1 MQIKLVKNKDEVY
14 LITILVYTYITKIME
29 KNRIVATTEQKLI
42 SIVPDGYKP
51 MRLDVYLA
59 GRFTYLSRSRWQ
71 KEIKSGKIY
80 VNNIPITIPHYTVYQ
95 HYIIEYKRQGTQEP
109 DVDPH
114 YFTLYEDDYIIAVN
128 KSGNLPTH
136 PAGKY
141 FHNTLTM
148 VLWNHIGIQCM
159 PLNRLDRETSGVVV
173 LAKSG
178 RIASAFLRYSGTIA
192 KTYYAIVIGNCSFTK
207 LTVDTPIGLSQDSRI
222 RKKRAAYAQGQWH
235 AVTHFTVIKRY
246 NGYTLIK
253 AMPQTGRTHQIRVHC
268 EHIGHSI
275 AGDTMYSD
283 RDDDFLNYIQSKGN
297 VERPFPRCALHA
309 RMYRLYHPF
318 LQKMIAIKAPLP
330 QDMRTF
336 LLQLESTNGTTNNT
350 TKS

>member
-1 MQIKLVKNKDEVY
+1 MNHY
-14 LITILVYTYITKIME
+14 NME
-29 KNRIVATTEQKLI
+29 KDHIISASTQKLI

-59 GRFTYLSRSRWQ
+59 GRFSYLSRSRWQ

-80 VNNIPITIPHYTVYQ
+80 VNNIPITIAHYTVNQ
-95 HYIIEYKRQGTQEP
+95 RDVIEYKRQSTHEP
-109 DVDPH
+109 DIDTH
-114 YFTLYEDDYIIAVN
+114 YTILYEDDYIIAVN

-148 VLWNHIGIQCM
+148 LLWNHIGIQCM

-178 RIASAFLRYSGTIA
+178 SFASAFLRYSGTIA
-192 KTYYAIVIGNCSFTK
+192 KTYYAIVIGNCSFAR
-207 LTVDTPIGLSQDSRI
+207 LTVDTPIGLSRDSRI
-222 RKKRAAYAQGQWH
+222 RKKRSAYDNAQWH
-235 AVTHFTVIKRY
+235 AVTNFKVIRRY

-268 EHIGHSI
+268 EHIGHPI
-275 AGDTMYSD
+275 AGDTMYCN
-283 RDDDFLNYIQSKGN
+283 RDDDFLTFIQNKGKM
-297 VERPFPRCALHA
+297 ERPFPRCALHA

-336 LLQLESTNGTTNNT
+336 LLQLESNNGTTNNT
-350 TKS
+350 AKS

>member
-1 MQIKLVKNKDEVY
+1 
-14 LITILVYTYITKIME
+14 ME
-29 KNRIVATTEQKLI
+29 KDNSVATTEQKLI

-51 MRLDVYLA
+51 MRLDIYLA

-71 KEIKSGKIY
+71 KEIKSGKIF
-80 VNNIPITIPHYTVYQ
+80 VNNIPITIPHYIVYQ
-95 HYIIEYKRQGTQEP
+95 HYVIEYKRQSTQEP

-114 YFTLYEDDYIIAVN
+114 FTILYEDDYIIAVN

-148 VLWNHIGIQCM
+148 LLWNHIGIQCM
-159 PLNRLDRETSGVVV
+159 PLNRLDRETSGVVI

-178 RIASAFLRYSGTIA
+178 RIASAFLRYSETIA
-192 KTYYAIVIGNCSFTK
+192 KTYYAIVIGNCSFTR

-268 EHIGHSI
+268 EHIGHPI
-275 AGDTMYSD
+275 AGDTMYCN
-283 RDDDFLNYIQSKGN
+283 RDEDFLHYIQQKGN
-297 VERPFPRCALHA
+297 VERPFKRCALHA

-350 TKS
+350 AKS

>member
-1 MQIKLVKNKDEVY
+1 
-14 LITILVYTYITKIME
+14 ME
-29 KNRIVATTEQKLI
+29 KDNTIITTTQKLI

-80 VNNIPITIPHYTVYQ
+80 VNNIPITIPHYIVYQ
-95 HYIIEYKRQGTQEP
+95 RYIIEYKRQSIEEP
-109 DVDPH
+109 TIDPN
-114 YFTLYEDDYIIAVN
+114 YTILYEDDYIIAVN

-148 VLWNHIGIQCM
+148 LLWSQTGIQCM

-173 LAKSG
+173 LAKNG
-178 RIASAFLRYSGTIA
+178 RIASAFLQYSETIA
-192 KTYYAIVIGNCSFTK
+192 KIYYAIVIGNCSFTRI
-207 LTVDTPIGLSQDSRI
+207 TVDTPIGISQDSRI
-222 RKKRAAYAQGQWH
+222 RKKRAAYADAQWH

-253 AMPQTGRTHQIRVHC
+253 AVPQTGRTHQIRVHC
-268 EHIGHSI
+268 EHIGHPI
-275 AGDTMYSD
+275 TGDTIYCN
-283 RDDDFLNYIQSKGN
+283 RDDDFLEYLKSKGN
-297 VERPFPRCALHA
+297 IKRPFPRCALHA

-336 LLQLESTNGTTNNT
+336 LLQLENTDGSANNT
-350 TKS
+350 TQS

>member
-1 MQIKLVKNKDEVY
+1 
-14 LITILVYTYITKIME
+14 ME
-29 KNRIVATTEQKLI
+29 KEHVISTTTQKLI
-42 SIVPDGYKP
+42 SIVPDGSKP

-80 VNNIPITIPHYTVYQ
+80 VNNIPITIPHYIVYQ
-95 HYIIEYKRQGTQEP
+95 QYVIEYKRQPVEEP
-109 DVDPH
+109 CVDPT
-114 YFTLYEDDYIIAVN
+114 YTILYEDDHIIAVN

-148 VLWNHIGIQCM
+148 LLWQHIGIQCM

-178 RIASAFLRYSGTIA
+178 RIASAFLQYPETIA
-192 KTYYAIVIGNCSFTK
+192 KTYYAIVIGNCSFDT
-207 LTVDTPIGLSQDSRI
+207 LTVDTPIGISPDSRI
-222 RKKRAAYAQGQWH
+222 RKKRAAYNDAQWH
-235 AVTHFTVIKRY
+235 ALTHFAVVKRY
-246 NGYTLIK
+246 NGYTLVK

-268 EHIGHSI
+268 EHIGHPI
-275 AGDTMYSD
+275 AGDTLYCKSD
-283 RDDDFLNYIQSKGN
+283 DNFIEYIKNKGTIA
-297 VERPFPRCALHA
+297 RLFPRCALHA

-336 LLQLESTNGTTNNT
+336 LLQLESNNGTANHT
-350 TKS
+350 T